1 MFVDA
6 LVIEFR
12 EFNRKRR
19 RILIIWDH
27 FQATVKLQLQ
37 VLHVFYKIILIC
49 FLISLVFNMFF
60 TLMLLEV
67 KLSGI

>member
-6 LVIEFR
+6 SVIEFL
-12 EFNRKRR
+12 EF
-19 RILIIWDH
+19 
-27 FQATVKLQLQ
+27 Q
-37 VLHVFYKIILIC
+37 VEKKKNNNIMGPLSGHCEITITGFYKIILIC

>member
-1 MFVDA
+1 M
-6 LVIEFR
+6 E
-12 EFNRKRR
+12 KKKK
-19 RILIIWDH
+19 IWDH

-37 VLHVFYKIILIC
+37 ELHVFYKIILIC

-60 TLMLLEV
+60 TLMLVEV